1 MPAVRYELI
10 KMQAIGCPT
19 WKGSHP
25 HGSFETPVFMPVG
38 TQATVKGM
46 SPDEMKEIGAHII
59 LSNTYHLFLRPGS
72 DLIRGQAGFTDS

>member
-1 MPAVRYELI
+1 
-10 KMQAIGCPT
+10 
-19 WKGSHP
+19 
-25 HGSFETPVFMPVG
+25 MPVG

-72 DLIRGQAGFTDS
+72 DLIRESRRASRIHELGQVHPDGQRRIPGFQPERSAGYYRRRG